1 MGGVSVFVLCS
12 DPWVASLR
20 LVDGDAFSLG
30 DVKLLIALTDGMRYA
45 YFCDKV
51 RCIQLIFKM

>member
-1 MGGVSVFVLCS
+1 MFVLCS

-51 RCIQLIFKM
+51 RCIQLIVKM